1 MKRKWVWALSV
12 ALVGVA
18 VCVGTVLATPQ
29 SGVTTT
35 FFANKIAFGEIDVN
49 RHTIPA
55 DTWQARIKTQGLS
68 DGYVVDNVIKPG
80 GTTGWHSHPGP
91 SLIFVIRGAVTNYE
105 SDDPSCTGQ
114 VYSAGSG
121 FVDAGG
127 SDVHMLRNNGDV
139 DAETIAVQL
148 LPSDAPRRIEAD
160 VPANCSS

>member
-1 MKRKWVWALSV
+1 MKRKWVWALLL
-12 ALVGVA
+12 ALMAVA
-18 VCVGTVLATPQ
+18 VYAGTVLATPQ

-55 DTWQARIKTQGLS
+55 DTWQARIKTKGLS

-160 VPANCSS
+160 APANCSS

>member
-1 MKRKWVWALSV
+1 MKRKWVLALSAAV
-12 ALVGVA
+12 IGVA
-18 VCVGTVLATPQ
+18 VWVGTVLATPQ

-35 FFANKIAFGEIDVN
+35 FFANKIGFGEIDVH

-55 DTWQARIKTQGLS
+55 DWQALIKTKGMS

-91 SLIFVIRGAVTNYE
+91 SLIFVVRGEVTNYE

-127 SDVHMLRNNGDV
+127 DDVHSLRNNGSV
-139 DAETIAVQL
+139 DAETIAVQI
-148 LPSDAPRRIEAD
+148 LPSGAPRRIEAD